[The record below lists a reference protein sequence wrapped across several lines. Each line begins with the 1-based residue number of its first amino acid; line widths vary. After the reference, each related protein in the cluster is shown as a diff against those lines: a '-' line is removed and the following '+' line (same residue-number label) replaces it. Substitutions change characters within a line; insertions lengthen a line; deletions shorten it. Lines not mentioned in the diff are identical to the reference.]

1 MAIVRVEIDN
11 IDEIV
16 AELASM
22 PERGKAI
29 LHSAVN
35 KGAEYLHPRIQSAIE
50 RGEGKDGAHL
60 KDAIKI
66 SKAKVGKRT
75 YQKADVVGG
84 KGKKVDYGF
93 HVEAGTSKMQ
103 GKAFMR
109 NTTDANAE
117 TVANIV
123 MDEIE
128 RALGV

>member
-1 MAIVRVEIDN
+1 VAIVKVEIEN

-16 AELASM
+16 AELALL

-35 KGAEYLHPRIQSAIE
+35 KGAEYLSPKIQGAIG
-50 RGEGKDGAHL
+50 RGEGKSGKHL
-60 KDAIKI
+60 KDVI
-66 SKAKVGKRT
+66 SVRKAKVGKRT
-75 YQKADVVGG
+75 FQKADVVAG
-84 KGKKVDYGF
+84 KGKTVDYGF
-93 HVEAGTSKMQ
+93 HVEVGTRKME
-103 GKAFMR
+103 GKSFMR
-109 NTTDANAE
+109 RTTDAEAE